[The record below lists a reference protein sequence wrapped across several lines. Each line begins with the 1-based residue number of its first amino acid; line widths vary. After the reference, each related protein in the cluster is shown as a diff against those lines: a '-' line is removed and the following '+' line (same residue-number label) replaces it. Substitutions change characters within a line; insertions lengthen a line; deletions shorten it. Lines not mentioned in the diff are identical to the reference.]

1 MNNPN
6 THEGSMSQRTRQL
19 VEEAGASGENVWVFL
34 AEPRNQLKALGICVA
49 ARIHTLGGTRS
60 VRFTDGSYYAHPHW
74 SM

>member
-1 MNNPN
+1 MNS
-6 THEGSMSQRTRQL
+6 TSTQEGSMSQRMKQL

-34 AEPRNQLKALGICVA
+34 QEPRNQLTTLGICVD
-49 ARIHTLGGTRS
+49 ARIRALDGTRS

>member
-1 MNNPN
+1 MNS
-6 THEGSMSQRTRQL
+6 TSTQEGSMSQRMKQL

-34 AEPRNQLKALGICVA
+34 AEPRNQLKALGIVVS
-49 ARIHTLGGTRS
+49 ARMNSLQGMRS

>member
-6 THEGSMSQRTRQL
+6 THEGSMAQRMRRL
-19 VEEAGASGENVWVFL
+19 AEDAGASGEAVWVFL
-34 AEPRNQLKALGICVA
+34 QEPRNQLTTLGICVD
-49 ARIHTLGGTRS
+49 ARIRAIGGTRS